1 MEASMPI
8 GDRSQARSQGVL
20 TRCSRRL
27 AARAGRNASVAVG
40 FTLIELIVVVSI
52 ILILISVAA
61 PIYRNSIIRAK
72 EAVLRDNLFT
82 MRQLIDEYTLDK
94 QKAPQS
100 LEDLV
105 SGGYLREIPR
115 DPFTGSNTTWQE
127 EMEDTLMAVDQT
139 EPGIV
144 DVRSSSERA
153 SLEGTPYSTW

>member
-1 MEASMPI
+1 MPI
-8 GDRSQARSQGVL
+8 GDRSQARSQGAL
-20 TRCSRRL
+20 TRRRRRL
-27 AARAGRNASVAVG
+27 AARAGRNAAAAG

-61 PIYRNSIIRAK
+61 PMYRNSIIRAK

>member
-1 MEASMPI
+1 MEANMPI
-8 GDRSQARSQGVL
+8 GDRSQARAQGAL
-20 TRCSRRL
+20 TCRSRRL
-27 AARAGRNASVAVG
+27 AARAGRNAAVATG

-82 MRQLIDEYTLDK
+82 LRQLIDEYTLDK

-105 SGGYLREIPR
+105 SELYLREIPR
-115 DPFTGSNTTWQE
+115 DPFTGNNTTWDVV
-127 EMEDTLMAVDQT
+127 MEDTLMAVDQT

-144 DVRSSSERA
+144 DVHSSSERA

>member
-8 GDRSQARSQGVL
+8 GDRSQARAQGAL
-20 TRCSRRL
+20 TRCGRRL
-27 AARAGRNASVAVG
+27 APRAGRNASVAAG

-61 PIYRNSIIRAK
+61 PIYRNSIIRAR

-144 DVRSSSERA
+144 NVRSSSGRV